1 VFVIVF
7 NVHEER
13 ERFRRFKITITSTN
27 TVVPSRTWYK
37 LGIND
42 LVTRKCAKVLRQK
55 IMKSTCACLAISVIA
70 SAVVA
75 TAWAAERV
83 VVEDWRSYPRGT
95 QGIPGEWKE
104 QNWGKPAYDFEI
116 VSDNGQP
123 VLHLRSKGD
132 SSTIGRDLK
141 ALVDLDETPI
151 LEWRWKVITLP
162 TGGNACQKSTDDEA
176 AQVYV
181 GWLRVPESVR
191 SRIIGYV
198 WDSTATAGTICKSQK
213 TSTMTYIILRS
224 GSDELGK
231 WITERRNVV
240 EDFLRIYGEAPDKPT
255 GLSLGIDSDDTRSSA
270 ESFIG
275 PVIFTRP

>member
-1 VFVIVF
+1 M
-7 NVHEER
+7 R
-13 ERFRRFKITITSTN
+13 ST
-27 TVVPSRTWYK
+27 R
-37 LGIND
+37 
-42 LVTRKCAKVLRQK
+42 
-55 IMKSTCACLAISVIA
+55 ACLAILAVTC
-70 SAVVA
+70 AVVA
-75 TAWAAERV
+75 IAWTADRV
-83 VVEDWRSYPRGT
+83 VVEDWRSYPLGT
-95 QGIPGEWKE
+95 RGIPGDWKE
-104 QNWGKPAYDFEI
+104 QTWGKPAYDLEI

-132 SSTIGRDLK
+132 SSTISRDLK
-141 ALVDLDETPI
+141 ASVDLNETPI

-181 GWLRVPESVR
+181 AWLRSPEAVR

-198 WDSTATAGTICKSQK
+198 WDSTAPAGTICKSQK
-213 TSTMTYIILRS
+213 TATVTYVVLRS

-240 EDFLRIYGEAPDKPT
+240 EDFRKIYGEAPDKPT
-255 GLSLGIDSDDTRSSA
+255 SLSLAIDSDDTRSSA

-275 PVIFTRP
+275 PTAFTQP